1 MYIST
6 ELKKLDGDAE
16 EQGDDGGGGDKP
28 EEGGQEGA
36 QDLMGLADES

>member
-16 EQGDDGGGGDKP
+16 EQGEDGGGGDMKDG
-28 EEGGQEGA
+28 EGQDQT